1 MDFSLALAYLPDLL
15 RAALTTLGLVATSL
29 ALGIVMAAGIAAM
42 RLSANP
48 WIKGPASFY
57 IFCFRGTP
65 LLVQIFIIYYGFGQ
79 FEFIR
84 QSIAWVVLKDA
95 WWCAVIA
102 LMMNTAAY
110 SAEIVRGGIE
120 SVPYGQLEAAKAC
133 GMSPVKRFLR
143 ITAPQALAQALPA
156 YGNEMILMVKASSL
170 ASVITVV
177 ELTRVARTMQSKTF
191 DPYTPF
197 LTAGLIYLIINFA
210 ITRFIKAA
218 EWKVTPYQRPPSGGS
233 APAKAAPAAAD

>member
-1 MDFSLALAYLPDLL
+1 MDFSLALDYLPDLL
-15 RAALTTLGLVATSL
+15 RAALTTLGLVAISL
-29 ALGIVMAAGIAAM
+29 VLGLIMAGCVAAM
-42 RLSANP
+42 RLSGKSWLSA
-48 WIKGPASFY
+48 PASFY
-57 IFCFRGTP
+57 IFFFRGTP
-65 LLVQIFIIYYGFGQ
+65 LLVQIFIIYYGLGQ
-79 FEFIR
+79 FEAIR

-95 WWCAVIA
+95 WWCAVMA
-102 LMMNTAAY
+102 LMLNTAAY
-110 SAEIVRGGIE
+110 SAEIIRGGIE

-133 GMSPVKRFLR
+133 GMSPIKRFIR
-143 ITAPQALAQALPA
+143 ICAPQALAQALPA

-210 ITRFIKAA
+210 ITRIIKTA
-218 EWKVTPYQRPPSGGS
+218 EWKFTPFQRQPAGLS
-233 APAKAAPAAAD
+233 APVAAAKSKAD